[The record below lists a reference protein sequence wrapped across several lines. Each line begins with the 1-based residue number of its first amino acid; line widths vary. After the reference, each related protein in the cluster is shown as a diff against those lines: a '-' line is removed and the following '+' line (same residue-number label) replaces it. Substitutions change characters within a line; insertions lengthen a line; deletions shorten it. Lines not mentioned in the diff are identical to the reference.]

1 MAYCSIE
8 AARDAGVTGDDAV
21 VAAWITAAQEGIERY
36 TQQCFE
42 PTDLVVVADVGADG
56 LVILPRRVRSVTAV
70 MPVLEP
76 DDGTS
81 IPDAAYRFTSS
92 RVLGQIDAVHLA
104 WGGYDDLVAGAES
117 YNGGWLG
124 LWERWGA
131 EQVKVVGEFGYDEV
145 PLLVQQACAMLA
157 ADLQAKATPPDA
169 DAAEDA
175 SLQVDDEGNN
185 VAIEDGT
192 DDGPSEGVVSPSSST
207 GSTQVDALLVGY
219 LNRGAT
225 LIGGV

>member
-1 MAYCSIE
+1 MAYCTIQ
-8 AARDAGVTGDDAV
+8 AAKDAGVTGTDAEV
-21 VAAWITAAQEGIERY
+21 TAWITAAQEGIERY
-36 TQQCFE
+36 TQQVFE

-56 LVILPRRVRSVTAV
+56 LVILPRRVRTVTSV

-81 IPDAAYRFTSS
+81 IPASAYRVTSS
-92 RVLGQIDAVHLA
+92 TVLGQVDAVHLS

-131 EQVKVVGEFGYDEV
+131 EQVKVVGSFGYDAV
-145 PLLVQQACAMLA
+145 PPLVAQACALLA
-157 ADLQAKATPPDA
+157 ADLQAKAAPSDA
-169 DAAEDA
+169 DATTDPG
-175 SLQVDDEGNN
+175 LQVDDEGNN
-185 VAIEDGT
+185 VAIEDT
-192 DDGPSEGVVSPSSST
+192 DDGPSGVVAASSST

>member
-1 MAYCSIE
+1 M
-8 AARDAGVTGDDAV
+8 TGDSAE
-21 VAAWITAAQEGIERY
+21 VAAWIAAARERIDAY
-36 TQQCFE
+36 TQQVFE
-42 PTDLVVVADVGADG
+42 PTDLVVVSDVGAGG
-56 LVILPRRVRSVTAV
+56 LVILPRRVRTVTAV

-81 IPDAAYRFTSS
+81 LPAASYRVTSS
-92 RVLGQIDAVHLA
+92 AVLGQVDAVHLA

-117 YNGGWLG
+117 YSGGWLS

-131 EQVKVVGEFGYDEV
+131 EQVKVIGSFGYDEV
-145 PLLVQQACAMLA
+145 PPLVGQACALLA
-157 ADLQAKATPPDA
+157 AHLQA
-169 DAAEDA
+169 AASPTDEDA
-175 SLQVDDEGNN
+175 PDGGLQVDDEGNN
-185 VAIEDGT
+185 VAIEDS
-192 DDGPSEGVVSPSSST
+192 DDGASSGVVGPTAST

>member
-8 AARDAGVTGDDAV
+8 AARNAGVTGDDAV
-21 VAAWITAAQEGIERY
+21 VAAWITAAQEAIERY

-56 LVILPRRVRSVTAV
+56 LVTLPRRVRTVTAV

-76 DDGTS
+76 DDGVS
-81 IPDAAYRFTSS
+81 LPPASYRVTSS
-92 RVLGQIDAVHLA
+92 AVLGQVDAVHLA
-104 WGGYDDLVAGAES
+104 WGGYDDLVVGAES

-131 EQVKVVGEFGYDEV
+131 EQVKVIGSFGYDTV
-145 PLLVQQACAMLA
+145 PLLVQQACALLA
-157 ADLQAKATPPDA
+157 AHLQAEASPTDPDA
-169 DAAEDA
+169 PDGGLD
-175 SLQVDDEGNN
+175 VDDEGNN
-185 VAIEDGT
+185 VAIEDA
-192 DDGPSEGVVSPSSST
+192 DEEVASGVVSPSAST
-207 GSTQVDALLVGY
+207 GSTQVDALLSGY
-219 LNRGAT
+219 LNRGYN